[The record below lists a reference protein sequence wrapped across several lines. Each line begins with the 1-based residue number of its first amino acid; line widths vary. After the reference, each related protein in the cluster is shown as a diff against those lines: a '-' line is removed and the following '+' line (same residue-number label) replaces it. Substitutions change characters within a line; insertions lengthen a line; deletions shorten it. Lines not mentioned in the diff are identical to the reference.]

1 MKNQLFGE
9 NRDLLK
15 FDLVQHVLQSKLVDQ
30 FLYVPMLTPDDPDY
44 KAENICRHESSGGAA
59 NEALLNFL
67 DFCVINEKR
76 QVGQL
81 EKYFQQAGFGA
92 KVYSPDLILTQENRK
107 AYFEDLVANLA
118 PRSLVLL
125 DPDQGLEEVNNTPSN
140 LKYSEIRSIYQGLD
154 EDSILMFT
162 QRFPYEMYEEY
173 LGMRTAEIKDQVPFS
188 QPVSLDDLDSI
199 IFFLPKSTL
208 AVNQLVHLLKE
219 YTRQY
224 YQKAE

>member
-1 MKNQLFGE
+1 MKNQFFGE

-76 QVGQL
+76 QTVQL

-107 AYFEDLVANLA
+107 AYFEDLVADLA

-125 DPDQGLEEVNNTPSN
+125 DPDQGLEEVNSKPSN
-140 LKYSEIRSIYQGLD
+140 LMYSEIRDIYQSLD

-199 IFFLPKSTL
+199 IFFLPKNTL
-208 AVNQLVHLLKE
+208 AINRLVQLLKE